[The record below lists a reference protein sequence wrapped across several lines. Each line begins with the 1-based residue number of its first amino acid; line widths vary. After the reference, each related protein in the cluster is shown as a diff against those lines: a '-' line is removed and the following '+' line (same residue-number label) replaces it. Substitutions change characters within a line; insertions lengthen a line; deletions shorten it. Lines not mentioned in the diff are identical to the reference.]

1 MWVLIFFCC
10 ANPEH
15 PTVEVLPSGLHIESV
30 VGISNVQLSAA
41 DGHTLV
47 YQKFPVP
54 IKDIQIDFLWP
65 KSGHYSVLMEGDTE
79 EWAMALPVE
88 LSSQGFL
95 YFGGVSGQAQ
105 SEFGDGEHV
114 PITVVGDGQVQWVNK
129 MTAWRGGNATLTIG
143 DEKHARQMK
152 PGEEWL
158 LFSDIG
164 LESKAIKGC
173 LDEQCQT
180 IVIEPTPMA
189 LEDARAQ
196 LTLSAWEMPATMDG
210 DRDFVLPENQIWLPS
225 LWWQQFLSHMG
236 LGFRARDPW
245 APITFESVTLEN
257 NTDADLAV
265 LVDTRIVNT
274 EGKPDEIFRPR
285 LREGTAR
292 DGRTR
297 ALLKVPA
304 QSSAVASLPIYF
316 DGSYAIGT
324 GGLWTRELR
333 VSALGQGGILH
344 QETETLVVRRAQGW
358 VSIGFLIALLSTG
371 SGFILLLFRGRRW
384 LSMSTSILT
393 SIAMFAAL
401 ETVTRLVVRVAGLSA
416 AAILGPFS
424 IFVSALPDQL
434 VRFSVLGALIGLLPK
449 PGVAG
454 LMILVSWFLG
464 GVMSG
469 SLNLMGVMTIL
480 GEVFWL
486 ESILWCFGVTRQQ
499 SSKVLIPQWRFMG
512 AIILFSVLSSACGYA
527 LHMVLYRLFYHPVYL
542 GSVLLGPGCLY
553 VALSAVVARRLM
565 RALHQVQR

>member
-1 MWVLIFFCC
+1 MWLLNFICC
-10 ANPEH
+10 AKPEH
-15 PTVEVLPSGLHIESV
+15 PTVEVLPTGLHIESV
-30 VGISNVQLSAA
+30 TGISTVQLSAS

-47 YQKFPVP
+47 FQNFPAP
-54 IKDIQIDFLWP
+54 IQDIQIDFLWP
-65 KSGHYSVLMEGDTE
+65 KSGQYSVLMGGDSE
-79 EWAMALPVE
+79 EWEMDLPVE
-88 LSSQGFL
+88 LSGQGFI

-105 SEFGDGEHV
+105 SEFEDGEHV
-114 PITVVGDGQVQWVNK
+114 PITVVGDGQIQWVSK
-129 MTAWRGGNATLTIG
+129 MTAFNAGHATVTVG
-143 DEKHARQMK
+143 DEKHERHMK

-158 LFSDIG
+158 LFSNIG
-164 LESKAIKGC
+164 LEVKSIKGC
-173 LDEQCQT
+173 LVEQCQT
-180 IVIEPTPMA
+180 IVLEPTPMA
-189 LEDARAQ
+189 LDDARAQ
-196 LTLSAWEMPATMDG
+196 LTLTAWEMPATMDG
-210 DRDFVLPENQIWLPS
+210 ERDFALPENQIWLPS
-225 LWWQQFLSHMG
+225 LWWQQFLSHIG

-245 APITFESVTLEN
+245 APITFEGVTLEN
-257 NTDADLAV
+257 NTDVDMAV
-265 LVDTRIVNT
+265 LVDTRIVNG

-285 LREGTAR
+285 LREGTAT

-304 QSSAVASLPIYF
+304 HSIAVASLPIYF
-316 DGSYAIGT
+316 DGSHSIGT

-333 VSALGQGGILH
+333 VSALGQGGVLH
-344 QETETLVVRRAQGW
+344 EESEALAVRRAQGW
-358 VSIGFLIALLSTG
+358 VSIGFVIALLATS
-371 SGFILLLFRGRRW
+371 SGFVLLLFRGRRW

-393 SIAMFAAL
+393 SIAMFSAL

-464 GVMSG
+464 GIMSG
-469 SLNLMGVMTIL
+469 SLTLMGLMTIL

-486 ESILWCFGVTRQQ
+486 ESILWCFGVTRRQN
-499 SSKVLIPQWRFMG
+499 SKSLIPQWRFMS
-512 AIILFSVLSSACGYA
+512 AIVLFSVLSSACGYA

-553 VALSAVVARRLM
+553 VAFSAVIARRLM
-565 RALHQVQR
+565 QALHQVQR